1 MKTNPA
7 LDHVYVNDGFKCSSI
22 SITTNG
28 TEQNGG
34 SGGSQGSNEFICKY
48 NNAKVLVSYL
58 FEGVQCYQCF
68 FLLMNVQWITAY
80 LIQQSI

>member
-28 TEQNGG
+28 TEQNGS
-34 SGGSQGSNEFICKY
+34 SGGSQGSNEFICK
-48 NNAKVLVSYL
+48 
-58 FEGVQCYQCF
+58 
-68 FLLMNVQWITAY
+68 
-80 LIQQSI
+80 